1 MHNTFFIHR
10 DSLRIA
16 PLFQYPSYHSLRY
29 AWSNIQQPKFTK
41 RTLHPDPQTPKCKTN
56 ALNPNT
62 SNFFLNGSWLRAS
75 SPTCAPRGCCVLA
88 LRAGLRPSSLYVRA
102 WLRATS
108 PTCAPRCCCV
118 LAPCTCVRACLL
130 PPCTCA
136 SGCVLA
142 PCTCAPGC
150 VLLAPCTC
158 APAWLRVSSPT
169 CAPRCCCVLA
179 LRAGLRAS
187 SLYVRA
193 WLRAPSFPTCAP
205 CCCCCVLTP
214 CTCAPGCMLAPPRA
228 RLVAA
233 ASWLCALACD
243 LAPCACT
250 PGYPQV
256 LGDVPEHLGISPSAR
271 GYPPSVQ
278 GHHQVLGD
286 IPKCSGI
293 SPSARGYPQVLGDIP
308 KCSGIS
314 PSARGYPQVFGGDRG
329 YPPSVRGY
337 LQVLGD
343 IPDCSGVSPSAR
355 GYPRN

>member
-1 MHNTFFIHR
+1 M
-10 DSLRIA
+10 
-16 PLFQYPSYHSLRY
+16 
-29 AWSNIQQPKFTK
+29 
-41 RTLHPDPQTPKCKTN
+41 
-56 ALNPNT
+56 
-62 SNFFLNGSWLRAS
+62 
-75 SPTCAPRGCCVLA
+75 
-88 LRAGLRPSSLYVRA
+88 
-102 WLRATS
+102 
-108 PTCAPRCCCV
+108 
-118 LAPCTCVRACLL
+118 
-130 PPCTCA
+130 
-136 SGCVLA
+136 
-142 PCTCAPGC
+142 
-150 VLLAPCTC
+150 LLAPCTC

-293 SPSARGYPQVLGDIP
+293 SPSVRGGSGISP

-314 PSARGYPQVFGGDRG
+314 PSARGYPRLLGG
-329 YPPSVRGY
+329 
-337 LQVLGD
+337 
-343 IPDCSGVSPSAR
+343 IPKCAGISPKLRFTSS
-355 GYPRN
+355 